1 MTPEELNRAMEFIIQ
16 SQARLAA
23 AHEREL
29 QHRLEFQEWSKNVT
43 DRVVGL
49 VESQARLLEMQSRR
63 LDRQD
68 RFYQDSLQRT
78 EDFQSRALNLLHMIL
93 DRLPSVR
100 PSE

>member
-23 AHEREL
+23 AQERERED
-29 QHRLEFQEWSKNVT
+29 RLEFQEWSKNVT

-49 VESQARLLEMQSRR
+49 VDSQARLLDIQSRR

-68 RFYQDSLQRT
+68 KFYQDSLQRT
-78 EDFQSRALNLLHMIL
+78 EEFQGRALNLLHMIL
-93 DRLPSVR
+93 DRLPPLRAV
-100 PSE
+100 E